1 MRGKCVRLLDALV
14 SDLRNWEQKT
24 GRPMNTAEQD
34 VAWLAD
40 AAVQDLIERFPLPIA
55 LLDDQGRA
63 LVLND
68 RFRRAY
74 GPEALNSAALQGII
88 RKPIPDW
95 QTVQVP
101 GRGRGQI
108 DVKAQV
114 VGVQGNPML
123 ILVDAADPALL
134 QELDQLHVEI
144 TELERRSSTD
154 PLTRA
159 WNRGHFDSVAASEL
173 DRSLR
178 FKQPVS
184 LIFLDID
191 HFKQIND
198 TCGHQAGDAVLRELV
213 QAIGATIRSIDV
225 LFRWGGEEFMVL
237 AASTGYRAGA
247 TTAEKIRSKVAQHR
261 FAGVGSVTISLG
273 VAEHIATES
282 AEIWIRRADEALYR
296 AKDGGRNQVC
306 VDPRGS
312 SDAWAAESGPSA
324 IRLIWQE
331 AYECGE
337 PTIDD
342 EHRELFALANS
353 LFDAS
358 FNAESAPDAF
368 SAALDK
374 LMAHIVQHF
383 ADEEVLLA
391 RHGYKDLES
400 HRLAHAALLAR
411 AGELKAA
418 VAAGKITLGD
428 LVEFLANTVVAKHMF
443 CVDRKFFSVF
453 RKQAA

>member
-1 MRGKCVRLLDALV
+1 M
-14 SDLRNWEQKT
+14 
-24 GRPMNTAEQD
+24 
-34 VAWLAD
+34 
-40 AAVQDLIERFPLPIA
+40 PIA

-225 LFRWGGEEFMVL
+225 LFRWGGEEY
-237 AASTGYRAGA
+237 GAG
-247 TTAEKIRSKVAQHR
+247 RLDRLQGGRH
-261 FAGVGSVTISLG
+261 
-273 VAEHIATES
+273 
-282 AEIWIRRADEALYR
+282 
-296 AKDGGRNQVC
+296 DGGEDTQQGRATSIFRRRIGDDQPGRGGTHCNGERRDL
-306 VDPRGS
+306 DPPG
-312 SDAWAAESGPSA
+312 G
-324 IRLIWQE
+324 
-331 AYECGE
+331 
-337 PTIDD
+337 
-342 EHRELFALANS
+342 
-353 LFDAS
+353 
-358 FNAESAPDAF
+358 
-368 SAALDK
+368 
-374 LMAHIVQHF
+374 
-383 ADEEVLLA
+383 
-391 RHGYKDLES
+391 
-400 HRLAHAALLAR
+400 
-411 AGELKAA
+411 
-418 VAAGKITLGD
+418 
-428 LVEFLANTVVAKHMF
+428 
-443 CVDRKFFSVF
+443 
-453 RKQAA
+453 